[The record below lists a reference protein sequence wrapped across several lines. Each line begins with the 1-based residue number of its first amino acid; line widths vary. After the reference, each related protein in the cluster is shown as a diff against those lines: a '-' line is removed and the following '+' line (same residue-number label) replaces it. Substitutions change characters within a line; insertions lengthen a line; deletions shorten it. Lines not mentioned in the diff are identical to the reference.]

1 MLSLEKRKMAL
12 GQEQGT
18 AGVGVRQGH
27 SFQWQSW
34 PDVLMGLLCQLLQ
47 SFPVLNLVKVVM
59 PDYHCVVT
67 ASKFLPFEIMSTK
80 CAAS

>member
-1 MLSLEKRKMAL
+1 MLPHEEWRMAL
-12 GQEQGT
+12 GQEQGA

-34 PDVLMGLLCQLLQ
+34 PEALMGLLCQLMQ

-59 PDYHCVVT
+59 PDIVVW
-67 ASKFLPFEIMSTK
+67 
-80 CAAS
+80 